1 MPTKPFDWTSP
12 RMVAIASVGCIFFG
26 AIACGSEPSEI
37 TLSPV
42 GTGPGVVSV
51 EPLAIP
57 SGVSPSHEGTLVMAG
72 SYPVEVVPHAS
83 GEVYAYVHGDAPP
96 PPASTELAVVVPVTG
111 GVRTVELEWDPGE
124 RRWGGH
130 LRHVEIVP
138 GPVDVVLVVDGARWA
153 ARSPTFVVLPAVVVV
168 APVVV
173 APVVVAPA
181 PVVVVP
187 VVEYEV
193 EYEGKHRKHRGWGH
207 GHGGGHGIRFRH

>member
-1 MPTKPFDWTSP
+1 MSTKRIEWTSP
-12 RMVAIASVGCIFFG
+12 RSVAIASVGCIFFG

-42 GTGPGVVSV
+42 GTGPSVVAV
-51 EPLAIP
+51 EPVAIP
-57 SGVSPSHEGTLVMAG
+57 SGVSASHEGTLLMAG

-83 GEVYAYVHGDAPP
+83 GEVYAYVLGDAPP
-96 PPASTELAVVVPVTG
+96 PPTSTELAVVVPVSG
-111 GVRTVELEWDPGE
+111 GVRTVELEWDPAE
-124 RRWGGH
+124 SRWGGQ

-153 ARSPTFVVLPAVVVV
+153 ARSPTLVVLPAV
-168 APVVV
+168 VVV

-187 VVEYEV
+187 VVEYE
-193 EYEGKHRKHRGWGH
+193 GKHRKHRGWGH
-207 GHGGGHGIRFRH
+207 GRGGGRGHRIRIGH